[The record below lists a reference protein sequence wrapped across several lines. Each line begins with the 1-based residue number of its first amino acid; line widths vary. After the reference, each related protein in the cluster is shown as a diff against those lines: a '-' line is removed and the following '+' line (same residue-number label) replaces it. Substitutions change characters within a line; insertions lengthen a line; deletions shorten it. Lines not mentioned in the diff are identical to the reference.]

1 VAYVVEIAF
10 RGTATERL
18 RFGEAHRSYWKRMA
32 EQGFLLGGGPWRD
45 GTGELLLCEAGDRGA
60 VLKVL
65 YADPYTQSHVI
76 GDIRVREWDAVMGH
90 VLLAGLE
97 RAGSGAGAGPLE
109 LIPGGAAG
117 PYPDRRGPQPRRR
130 TAARDELT
138 AHEVRIASM
147 MLDGMTNKQI
157 AGAFAVS
164 TRAVE
169 LHITRIYRKLDIRRR
184 AQLAAAMG
192 RAPVAIA

>member
-1 VAYVVEIAF
+1 MAYVVEIAF
-10 RGTATERL
+10 RGSATERL

-45 GTGELLLCEAGDRGA
+45 GTGELLLCDAGDRGS

-97 RAGSGAGAGPLE
+97 RAGAGAGSLE
-109 LIPGGAAG
+109 LIRGGATAPPPG
-117 PYPDRRGPQPRRR
+117 RRGPQPPRR
-130 TAARDELT
+130 TAAQEELT

-157 AGAFAVS
+157 ADAFTVS

>member
-1 VAYVVEIAF
+1 
-10 RGTATERL
+10 
-18 RFGEAHRSYWKRMA
+18 
-32 EQGFLLGGGPWRD
+32 
-45 GTGELLLCEAGDRGA
+45 
-60 VLKVL
+60 
-65 YADPYTQSHVI
+65 
-76 GDIRVREWDAVMGH
+76 

-97 RAGSGAGAGPLE
+97 RAGSGAGSFE
-109 LIPGGAAG
+109 LIRGGATAPLPG
-117 PYPDRRGPQPRRR
+117 RRASQPARR
-130 TAARDELT
+130 TAAQEELT

-157 AGAFAVS
+157 ADAFTVS

-192 RAPVAIA
+192 RAPVATA